1 MAGITTIIKQ
11 SGRRKIVVADSVT
24 AANEKNRGD
33 VLVCGSHCG
42 ANVGQIAVAGKIGA
56 MIGNDAGMGRNNAG
70 ISGFAVCDA
79 HSIPVAAVASMSA
92 MIGSGVSTYEEGTV
106 SAVNV
111 KAARLGV
118 SEGMSA
124 KKAAVRFLESLVETG
139 KA

>member
-1 MAGITTIIKQ
+1 MAGTITNIKQ
-11 SGRRKIVVADSVT
+11 SGNRKIVVADSVT
-24 AANEKNRGD
+24 AATDENRGD
-33 VLVCGSHCG
+33 ILVCGSHCG

-70 ISGFAVCDA
+70 ISGFDICDA

-106 SAVNV
+106 SAVNI
-111 KAARLGV
+111 KAAKLGV

-124 KKAAVRFLESLVETG
+124 KNAAARFLDALV
-139 KA
+139 KKLS

>member
-33 VLVCGSHCG
+33 ILVCGSHCG

-56 MIGNDAGMGRNNAG
+56 MIGNDAGMGKNNAG
-70 ISGFAVCDA
+70 VSGFSICDA

-92 MIGSGVSTYEEGTV
+92 MIGSGISTYEEGRV

-111 KAARLGV
+111 EAARLGV

-124 KKAAVRFLESLVETG
+124 KKAAAKFLECLAETG
-139 KA
+139 KV

>member
-1 MAGITTIIKQ
+1 MAGTTTIIKQ
-11 SGRRKIVVADSVT
+11 SGRRKIVIADSVT
-24 AANEKNRGD
+24 AADDSNRGD

-42 ANVGQIAVAGKIGA
+42 ANVGQIAVVGKIGA

-70 ISGFAVCDA
+70 ISGFAICDE
-79 HSIPVAAVASMSA
+79 HNIPVAAVASMSA

-118 SEGMSA
+118 LEGMFA
-124 KKAAVRFLESLVETG
+124 KEAADRFLESFAETG